1 MQPNA
6 LLHNLASQHKAYLLG
21 FFTRIGQRLQRK
33 PLASAIGLA
42 LLIHVGFLWD
52 GEFELPDL
60 TLDTPDEVLSKKKA
74 EFIPRVKLNIK
85 PPARPKAQVGATI
98 VTLVEEAPPQKAA
111 PESKTKPKP
120 KATKKPVANNTPKP
134 KKTKEPTTK
143 ENSPINT
150 ANTNPEDKP
159 QTDNQTQG
167 SQTSPAVPLGD
178 TVPPPPK
185 ETVKTPPAPAY
196 EPAPPFPIEILAT
209 YKATFMG
216 FSVNIKQEWR
226 MEGDRYSI
234 ENEASKFGFKAN
246 LVSEGRVS
254 EAGISPERFRMYIN
268 KKLRSFADIDRSTSS
283 IRYGKGDDVK
293 YAAIQYDIQD
303 AASLPFQ
310 VAVSFTGTEARQ
322 MQVTTGSS
330 VYNINLRLVA
340 EEMIRLPAGDIRT
353 LHLQGQRINLSTG
366 QAQQGYDVWLAP
378 DYRNFPVKF
387 RGPTSKGEVLEYRVK
402 SLVFEGQT
410 VLGKDISPEPESPD
424 NEAIPKE
431 LLEQHDIKPEQP
443 VLDIGADA
451 P

>member
-1 MQPNA
+1 
-6 LLHNLASQHKAYLLG
+6 LHNLANQNKAYLLG
-21 FFTRIGQRLQRK
+21 FFTRLGQRLQRK

-42 LLIHVGFLWD
+42 LLVHFGFLWD
-52 GEFELPDL
+52 GEFEWPDF
-60 TLDTPDEVLSKKKA
+60 TPDTPDEVLSKKKA
-74 EFIPRVKLNIK
+74 DYIPRVKLNIK

-98 VTLVEEAPPQKAA
+98 VTLVEEAPPQKVA
-111 PESKTKPKP
+111 PEPKTTPKP
-120 KATKKPVANNTPKP
+120 KATKKPVAKSKPKP
-134 KKTKEPTTK
+134 KKIKEPITKED
-143 ENSPINT
+143 SLINT
-150 ANTNPEDKP
+150 ANTSPEEKP

-178 TVPPPPK
+178 ALPPPPK
-185 ETVKTPPAPAY
+185 EVVKVPPAPAY
-196 EPAPPFPIEILAT
+196 EPPPPFPIKTTAI
-209 YKATFMG
+209 YKASIMG
-216 FSVNIKQEWR
+216 VSTTLTQVWL

-234 ENEASKFGFKAN
+234 DYDASKFGLKASMR
-246 LVSEGRVS
+246 SEGRVS
-254 EAGISPERFRMYIN
+254 EAGISPEHFKMYIN

-293 YAAIQYDIQD
+293 YTAIQYDIQD

-310 VAVSFTGTEARQ
+310 VAVSFTGTETRQ

-330 VYNINLRLVA
+330 VYNINLHLVA
-340 EEMIRLPAGDIRT
+340 EEVIRLPAGDIKT

-402 SLVFEGQT
+402 SLAFEGQT
-410 VLGKDISPEPESPD
+410 VLGKDVKPEPESHD
-424 NEAIPKE
+424 DEIIPKE
-431 LLEQHDIKPEQP
+431 LLEQHNIKPEYEP
-443 VLDIGADA
+443 ILDIGEDA